1 MKLVAVIS
9 IVVAAAALVVGAVL
23 TYNQWTQPEKVVVD
37 GTISLNITS
46 GVGVALSGSTCDGS
60 GGYSDIAQGSE
71 VELRDATGKL
81 IAVTHLGNG
90 AWGGNIMAGRCT
102 FYFRFDGVE
111 LNGDDDDLFTIQIG
125 NENRGGVTYPRDK
138 LLQGPLTLSIGS

>member
-1 MKLVAVIS
+1 
-9 IVVAAAALVVGAVL
+9 
-23 TYNQWTQPEKVVVD
+23 
-37 GTISLNITS
+37 SLNITS

-81 IAVTHLGNG
+81 IAVTHLGNA

-111 LNGDDDDLFTIQIG
+111 LNGDDDHLSPIVIANG
-125 NENRGGVTYPRDK
+125 NRAAVTYPPAKRPR
-138 LLQGPLTLSIGS
+138 GPSTVRFGSCRSCRRAAPRYSGSPSPP